1 MFPSGVW
8 RGFWVQEQWGRQEME
23 AFELHFRDGE
33 VTGHGKDVIG
43 RFVFHGEYDE
53 KTGHIR
59 MVKQYLGKH
68 QVVYDGRPDGEGSI
82 LGKWSITTQVGSLRW
97 DSDGPFRLHPDVPR
111 PTGDEP
117 IYEIRPAG
125 EGSFC

>member
-8 RGFWVQEQWGRQEME
+8 RGFWVQDRFGRQEME

-33 VTGHGKDVIG
+33 VTGHGRDVVG

-53 KTGHIR
+53 RTGHVR
-59 MVKQYLGKH
+59 MTKQYLGKH
-68 QVVYDGRPDGEGSI
+68 QVFYDGRPDGEGSI
-82 LGKWSITTQVGSLRW
+82 LGKWTISPEWS
-97 DSDGPFRLHPDVPR
+97 GPFRLHPDVPR

-117 IYEIRPAG
+117 IYEIRK
-125 EGSFC
+125 

>member
-8 RGFWVQEQWGRQEME
+8 RGFWVQEHFGRQEME
-23 AFELHFRDGE
+23 AFELYFRDGE
-33 VTGHGKDVIG
+33 VTGHGRDVIG

-53 KTGHIR
+53 KTGHVR

-68 QVVYDGRPDGEGSI
+68 QVHYDGRPDGEGSI
-82 LGKWSITTQVGSLRW
+82 LGKWSIDETW
-97 DSDGPFRLHPDVPR
+97 NGPFRLHPDIPR

-117 IYEIRPAG
+117 IYEIRK
-125 EGSFC
+125 

>member
-8 RGFWVQEQWGRQEME
+8 RGFWVQEWHGRQEME

-33 VTGHGKDVIG
+33 VTGHGRDIVG
-43 RFVFHGEYDE
+43 RFVFQGEYDE
-53 KTGHIR
+53 KTGHVR

-68 QVVYDGRPDGEGSI
+68 QVFYDGRPDGEGSI
-82 LGKWSITTQVGSLRW
+82 LGKWTIRLDLPDGKVWEST
-97 DSDGPFRLHPDVPR
+97 GPFRLHPDVPR

-117 IYEIRPAG
+117 IYEIRK
-125 EGSFC
+125 